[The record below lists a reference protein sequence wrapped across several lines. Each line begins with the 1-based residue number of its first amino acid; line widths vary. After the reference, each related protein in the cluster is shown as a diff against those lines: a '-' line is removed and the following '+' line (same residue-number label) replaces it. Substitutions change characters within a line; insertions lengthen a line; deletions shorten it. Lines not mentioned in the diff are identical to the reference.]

1 MGRVARSLA
10 DPVALP
16 CGAVLP
22 NRIAKAPM
30 TEGLADARDDAT
42 AGLARL
48 YARWAD
54 GGAGLLVT
62 GNVMIDRR
70 YLERA
75 GNVVVDGASDV
86 AALRTW
92 AVAGTR
98 GGGHLW
104 AQLSHPGRQCTRFH
118 TGRPVAPSAV
128 RLPVAGMFARPRAL
142 EEREVVEL
150 VDAFATA
157 AATLQGAGFTGVQ
170 VHGAHGYLVSQFLS
184 PRTNLRQDGWGGP
197 LERRARFLL
206 EVVRAVRA
214 AVGPAFPVAV
224 KLNSSDFQRG
234 GFDHVEAVE
243 VARLLSTERVDLIEL
258 SGGTYERL
266 AFAGHDVR
274 AAPTRTREAYF
285 LEYASAIR
293 DAAPGVPLMVS
304 GGFRTPAAMEA
315 AVAAG
320 EIDVVGIGRPF
331 CVAPAFPRALLAGH
345 PTPLPAPEVG
355 WRRDGRLGTA
365 SPSATVRALHAQAA
379 TAWCYAQQYRLAEG
393 RTPDL
398 GLRPGVALARHLAR
412 EAVAGTAR
420 RVRRATGAR

>member
-1 MGRVARSLA
+1 MARSLA
-10 DPVALP
+10 DRVPLP
-16 CGAVLP
+16 CGAALP

-42 AGLARL
+42 AALARL
-48 YARWAD
+48 YGRWAD

-75 GNVVVDGASDV
+75 GNVVVDRATDGS
-86 AALRTW
+86 ALRAW
-92 AVAGTR
+92 AEAGTR

-118 TGRPVAPSAV
+118 TGRPVAPSPV

-142 EEREVVEL
+142 EEREIEGL

-197 LERRARFLL
+197 LEGRARFLL

-224 KLNSSDFQRG
+224 KLNASDFQRG
-234 GFDHVEAVE
+234 GFDHGEAVE
-243 VARLLSTERVDLIEL
+243 VVRRLAAERVDLIEV

-274 AAPTRTREAYF
+274 AASTRTREAYF

-293 DAAPGVPLMVS
+293 DAAAGVPLMVS

-315 AVAAG
+315 AVAAD
-320 EIDVVGIGRPF
+320 EVDVVGIGRPF
-331 CVAPAFPRALLAGH
+331 CVAPGFPRALLAGDRA
-345 PTPLPAPEVG
+345 TLPAPELA
-355 WRRDGRLGTA
+355 WRRGGFLGTSSA
-365 SPSATVRALHAQAA
+365 SATVRALHAQAA
-379 TAWCYAQQYRLAEG
+379 TAWCYAQQDRLAEG
-393 RTPDL
+393 REPDL
-398 GLRPGVALARHLAR
+398 RLRPGVALARHLAR
-412 EAVAGTAR
+412 EAVAGPAR
-420 RVRRATGAR
+420 RARRAVGGL